1 MYTPAQQYT
10 PDMVAAPGMQATD
23 VALNQPKEETSKPKA
38 SSKQKPKTNLDQFI
52 RELTSLAS
60 YMNEL
65 RMQAHL
71 IHFNYEAGN
80 FFGVHK
86 FLKKQYLAHEE
97 HFDRIGELIRSMDY
111 FLPMCSEGMREAC
124 PSFKHVKK
132 YQGKDM
138 LLTYLNNLE
147 ELGMATKKIE
157 AAAAKTKAIDV
168 QNYMAELCEH
178 AFKSA
183 WMIKSVLRSS

>member
-1 MYTPAQQYT
+1 MYTPG
-10 PDMVAAPGMQATD
+10 PGMQPAD
-23 VALNQPKEETSKPKA
+23 VALKQPEEAANKPKA

-52 RELTSLAS
+52 RELTGLAS

-80 FFGVHK
+80 FLGVHK

-111 FLPMCSEGMREAC
+111 FLPTCSEGMREAC

-132 YQGKDM
+132 YQAKDM
-138 LLTYLNNLE
+138 LLTYLSNLE
-147 ELGMATKKIE
+147 DLGMATKKTE
-157 AAAAKTKAIDV
+157 AAAAKIKAIDV

-183 WMIKSVLRSS
+183 WFVKSLMRGS

>member
-1 MYTPAQQYT
+1 MYSP
-10 PDMVAAPGMQATD
+10 APGMQPTD
-23 VALNQPKEETSKPKA
+23 VALKQPEEAASKPKA

-52 RELTSLAS
+52 RELTGLAS
-60 YMNEL
+60 YINEL

-80 FFGVHK
+80 FLGVHK

-111 FLPMCSEGMREAC
+111 FLPMCSEGLREAC
-124 PSFKHVKK
+124 PSFKHVKSYK
-132 YQGKDM
+132 PKEM
-138 LLTYLNNLE
+138 LMAYLSNLE
-147 ELGMATKKIE
+147 DLGMATKKTE
-157 AAAAKTKAIDV
+157 AAAAKIKAIDV

-183 WMIKSVLRSS
+183 WMVKASLRN

>member
-1 MYTPAQQYT
+1 MYSP
-10 PDMVAAPGMQATD
+10 APGMQPAD
-23 VALNQPKEETSKPKA
+23 VALKQPEKVASEPKA

-52 RELTSLAS
+52 RELTGLAS

-65 RMQAHL
+65 RLQAHL

-80 FFGVHK
+80 FLGIHK
-86 FLKKQYLAHEE
+86 FLKKQYLEHEE

-111 FLPMCSEGMREAC
+111 FLPMCSEGLREAC

-132 YQGKDM
+132 YQAKDM

-147 ELGMATKKIE
+147 NLGMATKKTE
-157 AAAAKTKAIDV
+157 AAAAKIKAIDV

-183 WMIKSVLRSS
+183 WFIKASLRNS

>member
-1 MYTPAQQYT
+1 MYTPA
-10 PDMVAAPGMQATD
+10 PGMQPQ
-23 VALNQPKEETSKPKA
+23 VGIEQPQKEPKEPKA
-38 SSKQKPKTNLDQFI
+38 SAKQKPKTNLDQFI
-52 RELTSLAS
+52 RELTGLAS

-65 RMQAHL
+65 RLQAHL

-80 FFGVHK
+80 FLGVHK

-111 FLPMCSEGMREAC
+111 FLPMCSEGEGLREAC

-132 YQGKDM
+132 YQAKDM
-138 LLTYLNNLE
+138 LLTYLSNLE
-147 ELGMATKKIE
+147 DLGMATKKTE
-157 AAAAKTKAIDV
+157 AAAAKIKAIDV

-183 WMIKSVLRSS
+183 WMVKASLRN

>member
-1 MYTPAQQYT
+1 MYSP
-10 PDMVAAPGMQATD
+10 APGMQPAD
-23 VALNQPKEETSKPKA
+23 VALKQPEKAASEPKA

-52 RELTSLAS
+52 RELTGLAS

-80 FFGVHK
+80 FLGVHK

-132 YQGKDM
+132 YQAKDM
-138 LLTYLNNLE
+138 LLTYLSNLE
-147 ELGMATKKIE
+147 DLGMATKKTE
-157 AAAAKTKAIDV
+157 AAAAKIKAIDV
-168 QNYMAELCEH
+168 QNYMGELCEH

-183 WMIKSVLRSS
+183 WMVKASLRSP

>member
-1 MYTPAQQYT
+1 MYTPA
-10 PDMVAAPGMQATD
+10 PGMQPAN
-23 VALNQPKEETSKPKA
+23 VALKQPEETASKPKA

-52 RELTSLAS
+52 RELTGLAS

-80 FFGVHK
+80 FLGVHK

-124 PSFKHVKK
+124 PSFKHVKN
-132 YQGKDM
+132 YQAKDM
-138 LLTYLNNLE
+138 LLTYLSNLE
-147 ELGMATKKIE
+147 DLGMATKKTE
-157 AAAAKTKAIDV
+157 AAAAKIKAIDV
-168 QNYMAELCEH
+168 QNYMSELCEH

-183 WMIKSVLRSS
+183 WFVKSLMRGS